1 MYVHGD
7 LMSLEFLNVHLLLD
21 GTISSCLILV
31 PFVALSIPLFLLASS
46 CILIFAGE
54 MPVPLVSRHTLHC
67 LRPVPASQRFFH
79 PNLV

>member
-1 MYVHGD
+1 
-7 LMSLEFLNVHLLLD
+7 
-21 GTISSCLILV
+21 
-31 PFVALSIPLFLLASS
+31 LFLLASS